1 VEAAQ
6 WTVSGL
12 FLITDGGDDFLGV
25 AEVDVALPAQVKRWV
40 LRDDHDVLAFVPAPG
55 ASRAAVVI
63 NAGIYDRILI
73 LERERNTV
81 QLADFPPGVVIA
93 DHTGDAGHHVCW
105 SSDGGALFAA
115 WDSPTRPADIVAH
128 PGQAR
133 WTKVNGAAAPALVS
147 PSELTYPSFDGL
159 LIPSME
165 YRIDD
170 RPRPTVCLFHGGPEG
185 QWRGGYAPLHHLL
198 NAIGVNTFCPNVRG
212 SNGYGFRFQSL
223 DDKTLRWN
231 SVKDGVAAGRWLR
244 RTGRATRVAAM
255 GGSYG
260 GFMTLAVLVE
270 APDLWDAA
278 VETVGIARWRTFFER
293 MPPWRG
299 TLRVR
304 EYGDPY
310 GPEAEFLESISPLN
324 RAGEIGAPLLVVH
337 GRNDPRVPVA
347 ESEAIAAAAP
357 DAELLIFEDEGHG
370 IARLENQA
378 RYHRRILEFLETRL
392 QPMR

>member
-1 VEAAQ
+1 
-6 WTVSGL
+6 
-12 FLITDGGDDFLGV
+12 
-25 AEVDVALPAQVKRWV
+25 
-40 LRDDHDVLAFVPAPG
+40 
-55 ASRAAVVI
+55 
-63 NAGIYDRILI
+63 
-73 LERERNTV
+73 
-81 QLADFPPGVVIA
+81 
-93 DHTGDAGHHVCW
+93 
-105 SSDGGALFAA
+105 
-115 WDSPTRPADIVAH
+115 
-128 PGQAR
+128 
-133 WTKVNGAAAPALVS
+133 
-147 PSELTYPSFDGL
+147 
-159 LIPSME
+159 
-165 YRIDD
+165 
-170 RPRPTVCLFHGGPEG
+170 
-185 QWRGGYAPLHHLL
+185 
-198 NAIGVNTFCPNVRG
+198 
-212 SNGYGFRFQSL
+212 
-223 DDKTLRWN
+223 
-231 SVKDGVAAGRWLR
+231 
-244 RTGRATRVAAM
+244 M

-260 GFMTLAVLVE
+260 GFMTLAVLLE

-304 EYGDPY
+304 EYGDPF